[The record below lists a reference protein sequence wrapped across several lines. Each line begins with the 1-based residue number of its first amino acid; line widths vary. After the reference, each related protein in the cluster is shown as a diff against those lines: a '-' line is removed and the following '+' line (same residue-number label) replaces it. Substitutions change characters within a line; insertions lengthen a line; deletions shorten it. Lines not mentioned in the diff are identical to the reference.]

1 MFKHIKIAFENIWYR
16 FRKNPKDT
24 YIPKAAPSAEEAIL
38 PIDPEEYTIYPCE
51 LKQMMDIGREF
62 ILLDVRDE
70 WEFQVVHLDGA
81 VSIPL
86 GELPRRF
93 GELSPS
99 DEIIVYCHK
108 GMRSLDAAY
117 LLQQL
122 GFKSILSLVGGLD
135 KWASEIEQDMQRY

>member
-1 MFKHIKIAFENIWYR
+1 MFRRIIEALHR
-16 FRKNPKDT
+16 LLGHFRNTPEDA
-24 YIPKAAPSAEEAIL
+24 YIPKVAPSADEAIL
-38 PIDPEEYTIYPCE
+38 PIDPEEYTIYPHE
-51 LKQMMDIGREF
+51 LKHKMDMGRDF

-93 GELSPS
+93 GELSPG

-122 GFKSILSLVGGLD
+122 GFKSILSLVGGID
-135 KWASEIEQDMQRY
+135 KWACEIDQDMQRY

>member
-1 MFKHIKIAFENIWYR
+1 MLKSVKQAFENIWNR
-16 FRKNPKDT
+16 FRKNSDDT

-38 PIDPEEYTIYPCE
+38 PIDPEEYTIYPYE
-51 LKQMMDIGREF
+51 LKHKMDMGRDF
-62 ILLDVRDE
+62 ILLDVRDD

-93 GELSPS
+93 GELSPA
-99 DEIIVYCHK
+99 DEIVVYCHK

-122 GFKSILSLVGGLD
+122 GFKSTLSLVGGID
-135 KWASEIEQDMQRY
+135 KWACEIDQDMQRY

>member
-1 MFKHIKIAFENIWYR
+1 MLKSIKQIFEKISYR
-16 FRKNPKDT
+16 FRKNSDDT

-38 PIDPEEYTIYPCE
+38 PIDPEEYTIYPYE
-51 LKQMMDIGREF
+51 LKHKMDLDREF
-62 ILLDVRDE
+62 ILLDVREE

-93 GELSPS
+93 GELSPR

-122 GFKSILSLVGGLD
+122 GFKSILSLVGGID
-135 KWASEIEQDMQRY
+135 KWACEIDRDMQRY

>member
-1 MFKHIKIAFENIWYR
+1 MLKYVKRAFEHIWNR
-16 FRKNPKDT
+16 FRKNSDVT

-38 PIDPEEYTIYPCE
+38 PIDPEEYTIYPYE
-51 LKQMMDIGREF
+51 LKHKMDLGRDF
-62 ILLDVRDE
+62 ILLDVRDD

-86 GELPRRF
+86 GELPKRF
-93 GELSPS
+93 GELSPG

-122 GFKSILSLVGGLD
+122 GFKSTLSLVGGID
-135 KWASEIEQDMQRY
+135 KWACEIDQDMQRY